1 MPYKLRLSED
11 EVKKELARLGY
22 TDVDEE
28 TVASMRKDLF
38 KLIKADLR
46 KLKQE
51 RQQREDSDTSH
62 HTVEDVFTPRRS
74 HRHKKPSHSPPD
86 TSTPTTDQHHTQ
98 QGSMDLTSS
107 LEVTSNSESGYSGE
121 ESTTSSCPYRR
132 RPSRSQEKRPPD
144 IQTITGKG
152 SSDGGKWKRKSD
164 DLVSQQPPLRTLDK
178 TTGDTRPKREH
189 EKKKKDDGKKPSKP
203 AKCNRNNKDKDAI
216 PAYPA
221 RPDPV
226 NLYHYYKA
234 HWDKFKVPGDD
245 PRLKLRWA
253 VRTKLFYAE

>member
-28 TVASMRKDLF
+28 TVTSMRKDLF

-51 RQQREDSDTSH
+51 RHQREDSASSH
-62 HTVEDVFTPRRS
+62 HTVGDVFTPRRS
-74 HRHKKPSHSPPD
+74 HRHKKHSHLPPSD
-86 TSTPTTDQHHTQ
+86 TSSTSTTQ
-98 QGSMDLTSS
+98 QSSKDLTTS
-107 LEVTSNSESGYSGE
+107 LEVTSNTESGYSGE
-121 ESTTSSCPYRR
+121 ESTTSSCSYRT
-132 RPSRSQEKRPPD
+132 RPSRTQEKRPPD
-144 IQTITGKG
+144 IQTIRGKG
-152 SSDGGKWKRKSD
+152 SSDGDKWKRKSD
-164 DLVSQQPPLRTLDK
+164 GLISQQPSLQTLDK

-189 EKKKKDDGKKPSKP
+189 DKKKKDDNKKLSKP
-203 AKCNRNNKDKDAI
+203 AKCNRNNKDKDTM
-216 PAYPA
+216 PAYPS